1 MSKKN
6 LSSKVVIVTG
16 AGGGLGR
23 AMILGLAEKGARL
36 ALVDI
41 DQAALD
47 PIAKQAVE
55 LNGQG
60 SVLSI
65 IADVG
70 RAEDSERIF
79 EQTLAEFGALHV
91 LVNNAGIGMRT
102 LRHNHMSQPLR
113 FWEADVERWQR
124 LMDVNFKGAFMLA
137 RQATP
142 HMIEQGWGR
151 IVNVTTSLD
160 TMLRRHYTPYGPS
173 KAALEAASC
182 AWAQELESTG
192 VSVNVLVPGGLAN
205 TGLIAEDAPVDRSAL
220 VQPEVMTAPICWLAS
235 DDSDGVTNCRFV
247 GRHWDNSL
255 PPSQAAAKSKAPAAW
270 QGFGTQAVQPEF
282 K

>member
-1 MSKKN
+1 MSDKT
-6 LSSKVVIVTG
+6 LSRKVAIVTG

-23 AMILGLAEKGARL
+23 AMIHGLAEKGARL

-47 PIAKQAVE
+47 PIVNKVVE
-55 LNGQG
+55 LNGNG
-60 SVLSI
+60 SVLPI

-70 RAEDSERIF
+70 RAQDSERIF
-79 EQTLAEFGALHV
+79 EQTLAEFGGLHM

-102 LRHNHMSQPLR
+102 LRHNHMKEPVR
-113 FWEADVERWQR
+113 FWEADIDRWQR

-137 RQATP
+137 RQAVP
-142 HMIEQGWGR
+142 HMIQQGWGR

-182 AWAQELESTG
+182 AWAQELEGTG

-205 TGLIAEDAPVDRSAL
+205 TGLIPEDAPVDRSAL

-235 DDSDGVTNCRFV
+235 DESDGVTNSRFV
-247 GRHWDNSL
+247 GRHWDTSL
-255 PPSQAAAKSKAPAAW
+255 PPSQAAEQSKAPAAW
-270 QGFGTQAVQPEF
+270 QGFGTQAVQPDL